1 MFAKKRSG
9 FPTVF
14 FIRRRLYL
22 SISAILGKDAGTFLR
37 CLSQCGVSETWLIFP
52 LEPFIRFA
60 RKHAVAER
68 NIIAILHTRETR
80 KNVQCNIDAYL

>member
-1 MFAKKRSG
+1 MYAKNGRNP
-9 FPTVF
+9 PTVF
-14 FIRRRLYL
+14 CFIRR

-80 KNVQCNIDAYL
+80 KNVQCNIAAYL